1 MSVSSPKSIAAY
13 IWYLPLLFVALF
25 AFFFG
30 IDLFLDLHLAKAVG
44 FPRTGAGIVGIFLG
58 AFVHGDLF
66 HLFSNGLS
74 FLILGVA
81 VLFFYEKIGL
91 KVFFL
96 LYPLTGFG
104 IWLFAHQGYHIGASG
119 WLYGLAAFLF
129 AGGIFR
135 AEKASLMVSLAVA
148 VLYSGLLAGILPT
161 PEIKAAHISWEAHLI
176 GLVIGFVLAFIY
188 KDEKIRIL
196 QESEQAGAQK
206 KQTAAAEKPTFGF
219 VPLRGKHFYYTF
231 KEKEK

>member
-1 MSVSSPKSIAAY
+1 MSIYTFKSISSY
-13 IWYLPLLFVALF
+13 IWYIPLFFVTLF

-30 IDLFLDLHLAKAVG
+30 LDFFLDLHLAKAVG
-44 FPRTGAGIVGIFLG
+44 LPRTGAGIIGIFLG
-58 AFVHGDLF
+58 AFVHDDLF
-66 HLFSNGLS
+66 HLFSNSLS
-74 FLILGVA
+74 LLILGVS
-81 VLFFYEKIGL
+81 VLFFYEKVGL

-119 WLYGLAAFLF
+119 WLYGLAAFLL

-148 VLYSGLLAGILPT
+148 VLYSGLLAGIFPT

-176 GLVIGFVLAFIY
+176 GLMIGFVLAFVY

-196 QESEQAGAQK
+196 EENEPTKRVKTQEKAAK
-206 KQTAAAEKPTFGF
+206 KSVSGF
-219 VPLRGKHFYYTF
+219 APLRGKHFYYTF